1 MAENEVKLTKL
12 AKCAGCGAKVGAGT
26 LARLLEG
33 IRVHEDPNLLVGF
46 DRSDD
51 ASVYKLSQDL
61 ALVQTVDFFPP
72 IADDPYLF
80 GQIAAANALSDVY
93 AMGGEPKLCL
103 NIMAVPKD
111 MPPEA
116 VHDLLRGGYD
126 KVYEAGALITG
137 GHSILDDEPKY
148 GLAVTGF
155 VHPDRMLT
163 NSGAKPGDALL
174 FTKPIGIG
182 VLTTAAKADLA
193 PPQAME
199 RAYKLMTTL
208 NKAARDVMVQ
218 YRVHACTDVTGFGL
232 LGHGL
237 EMAQGSGVELEIDV
251 GAVDFIPEAAELARM
266 GILPEGMYRNR
277 SFAGDSVDPG
287 TAELWQQ
294 DLLYDPQTSGG
305 LLMAVDPED
314 AEALYEALR
323 PAVPSA
329 QRIGTV
335 REYQGGRR
343 IFLK

>member
-111 MPPEA
+111 MPAKA
-116 VHDLLRGGYD
+116 VHALLRGGYD

-237 EMAQGSGVELEIDV
+237 EMAQGSGVELAIDA